1 LIDVGREDLVVRSTN
16 LVPGD
21 RLQHLKRQTTMEK
34 LLGQF
39 LKFRP

>member
-16 LVPGD
+16 LVPGN
-21 RLQHLKRQTTMEK
+21 RPQHLERQTTMEK

-39 LKFRP
+39 LTSRP